1 MSRDWTEHKYCNAEN
16 LWLWIDEQSE
26 EIRRRFQDEDYT
38 KSESYKSGL
47 CGRMDMLALLMDWL
61 HENETALAK
70 VAEYWGLTED
80 AS

>member
-1 MSRDWTEHKYCNAEN
+1 
-16 LWLWIDEQSE
+16 
-26 EIRRRFQDEDYT
+26 
-38 KSESYKSGL
+38 
-47 CGRMDMLALLMDWL
+47 MDMLALLMDWL